1 VFFVAI
7 SVGLK
12 KAKGVLVPRILIVED
27 DDHIRTAL
35 RLMFEGEGFVID
47 DAPTGE
53 VGIALFNRVTPD
65 VAVVDIM
72 LPGMSGFETCK
83 TIREQS
89 DIPIVIVSARDATSD
104 VVLGLESGADDYVT
118 KPFVPEE
125 LLARIKAHLRRRP
138 EKSTNAF
145 KLGVLQVIPDEG
157 VVRRN
162 DGTEL
167 HLTSTEF
174 RLLTD
179 LASVDGKVLSREDL
193 LERVWGYD
201 YFGDSRLVDVH
212 MRRLRTKIEP
222 DPANPTFLV
231 TVRGAGYKLVL

>member
-1 VFFVAI
+1 VQV
-7 SVGLK
+7 S
-12 KAKGVLVPRILIVED
+12 RILIVED
-27 DDHIRTAL
+27 DDHIRSAL
-35 RLMFEGEGFVID
+35 RLMFEGEGFDVD

-53 VGIALFNRVTPD
+53 VGVALFNRMRSD
-65 VAVVDIM
+65 VAIVDLM
-72 LPGMSGFETCK
+72 LPGISGFDTCQALRS
-83 TIREQS
+83 TS
-89 DIPIVIVSARDATSD
+89 DVPIVIVSARDETAD

-118 KPFVPEE
+118 KPFVPAE
-125 LLARIKAHLRRRP
+125 LLARVRAHLRRRP
-138 EKSTNAF
+138 SSASTF
-145 KLGVLQVIPDEG
+145 TLGRLRVIPDEG
-157 VVRRN
+157 VVRDQ

-179 LASVDGKVLSREDL
+179 LASANGKVLSREDL

-212 MRRLRTKIEP
+212 IRRLRMKIEP
-222 DPANPTFLV
+222 DPANPSFLV

>member
-1 VFFVAI
+1 M
-7 SVGLK
+7 
-12 KAKGVLVPRILIVED
+12 PRILIVED

-35 RLMFEGEGFVID
+35 RLMFEGEGFVVD
-47 DAPTGE
+47 DASTGE
-53 VGIALFNRVTPD
+53 AGIELFSRMASDIAIVD
-65 VAVVDIM
+65 VM
-72 LPGMSGFETCK
+72 LPGMTGFETCLALR
-83 TIREQS
+83 TSS
-89 DIPIVIVSARDATSD
+89 DLPIVIVSARDETAD

-125 LLARIKAHLRRRP
+125 LLARVKAHLRRRP
-138 EKSTNAF
+138 EKSTKAF
-145 KLGVLQVIPDEG
+145 KMGELHVVPDEG
-157 VVRRN
+157 LVRQA

-179 LASVDGKVLSREDL
+179 LASMNGKVLSREDL

-212 MRRLRTKIEP
+212 IRRLRTKIEP
-222 DPANPTFLV
+222 DPANPVFLV

>member
-1 VFFVAI
+1 MA
-7 SVGLK
+7 
-12 KAKGVLVPRILIVED
+12 RILIVED
-27 DDHIRTAL
+27 DDHIRSAL
-35 RLMFEGEGFVID
+35 RLMFEGEGFVVD
-47 DAPTGE
+47 DASTGE
-53 VGIALFNRVTPD
+53 VGVALFARMASDIAIVD
-65 VAVVDIM
+65 VM
-72 LPGMSGFETCK
+72 LPGMTGFQTCEAL
-83 TIREQS
+83 RQAS
-89 DIPIVIVSARDATSD
+89 DLPIVIVSARDDTAD

-125 LLARIKAHLRRRP
+125 LLARVKAHLRRRP
-138 EKSTNAF
+138 EKSANPF
-145 KLGVLQVIPDEG
+145 RLGDLHVVPDEG
-157 VVRRN
+157 IVRHH

-179 LASVDGKVLSREDL
+179 LASANGKVLSREDL

-212 MRRLRTKIEP
+212 IRRLRMKIEP
-222 DPANPTFLV
+222 DSASPMFLV

>member
-1 VFFVAI
+1 M
-7 SVGLK
+7 
-12 KAKGVLVPRILIVED
+12 PRILIVED

-35 RLMFEGEGFVID
+35 RLMFEGEGFSVD
-47 DAPTGE
+47 DAATGE
-53 VGIALFNRVTPD
+53 LGVALFSRMTSD
-65 VAVVDIM
+65 VAIVDIM
-72 LPGMSGFETCK
+72 LPGMTGFQTCEALRA
-83 TIREQS
+83 TS
-89 DIPIVIVSARDATSD
+89 DLPIVIVSARDETSD

-125 LLARIKAHLRRRP
+125 LLARVKAHLRRRP
-138 EKSTNAF
+138 DKSTNAF
-145 KLGVLQVIPDEG
+145 QMGELRVVPDEG
-157 VVRRN
+157 VVRHR

-179 LASVDGKVLSREDL
+179 LASVNGRVLSREDL

-212 MRRLRTKIEP
+212 IRRLRMKIEP
-222 DPANPTFLV
+222 DPASPTYLV
-231 TVRGAGYKLVL
+231 TVRGTGYKLVL

>member
-1 VFFVAI
+1 M
-7 SVGLK
+7 
-12 KAKGVLVPRILIVED
+12 PRILIVED

-35 RLMFEGEGFVID
+35 KLMFEGEGFDVD

-53 VGIALFNRVTPD
+53 LGVALFSRMTSD
-65 VAVVDIM
+65 VAIVDVM
-72 LPGMSGFETCK
+72 LPGMTGFQTCEALRA
-83 TIREQS
+83 TS
-89 DIPIVIVSARDATSD
+89 DVPIVIVSARDETVD

-125 LLARIKAHLRRRP
+125 LLARVRAHLRRRP
-138 EKSTNAF
+138 DKSTHAF
-145 KLGVLQVIPDEG
+145 QLGELHVIPDEG
-157 VVRRN
+157 VVRHR

-179 LASVDGKVLSREDL
+179 LAAANGRVLSREDL
-193 LERVWGYD
+193 LEHVWGYD

-212 MRRLRTKIEP
+212 IRRLRMKIEP
-222 DPANPTFLV
+222 DPASPTYLV
-231 TVRGAGYKLVL
+231 TVRGTGYKLVI

>member
-1 VFFVAI
+1 VDC
-7 SVGLK
+7 
-12 KAKGVLVPRILIVED
+12 KGERVPRILIVED

-35 RLMFEGEGFVID
+35 RLMFEGEGYVVD

-53 VGIALFNRVTPD
+53 VGVALFARMSAD
-65 VAVVDIM
+65 VAIVDIM
-72 LPGMSGFETCK
+72 LPGMSGFETCQAL
-83 TIREQS
+83 RASS
-89 DIPIVIVSARDATSD
+89 DLPIVIVSARDETAD

-125 LLARIKAHLRRRP
+125 LLARVKAHLRRRP
-138 EKSTNAF
+138 DKNAHAF
-145 KLGVLQVIPDEG
+145 KLGNLQVIPDEG
-157 VVRRN
+157 VVRHDN
-162 DGTEL
+162 GAEL

-174 RLLTD
+174 RLLLD
-179 LASVDGKVLSREDL
+179 LASVNGKVLSREDL

-212 MRRLRTKIEP
+212 IRRLRMKIEP
-222 DPANPTFLV
+222 DPGNPTYLV